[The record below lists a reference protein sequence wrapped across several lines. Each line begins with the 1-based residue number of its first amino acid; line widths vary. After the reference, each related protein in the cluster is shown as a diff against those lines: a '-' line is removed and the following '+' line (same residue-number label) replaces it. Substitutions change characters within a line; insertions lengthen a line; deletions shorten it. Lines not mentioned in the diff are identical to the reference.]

1 MKDKLKEL
9 HNELAEKLLE
19 KVRDEEVTAS
29 ELNVARQFLR
39 DNGVDAVP
47 TEDSPLKSLMS
58 ELPFDDETDT
68 KSTH

>member
-9 HNELAEKLLE
+9 HTELAEKLLE

-39 DNGVDAVP
+39 DNGVDAMP
-47 TEDSPLKSLMS
+47 TDDSPLKSLMN
-58 ELPFDDETDT
+58 ELPFNDETDT
-68 KSTH
+68 SQIN

>member
-9 HNELAEKLLE
+9 HTELAQKLLD

-39 DNGVDAVP
+39 DNGVDAMP
-47 TEDSPLKSLMS
+47 TDDSPLKSLMN
-58 ELPFDDETDT
+58 ELPFNDETDT
-68 KSTH
+68 SQIN